1 MEEPYP
7 LYKGLRDVRPQT
19 IDEVKGVNKGLKDKN
34 TDHYPQS
41 EPLVLIVR
49 IYIPSPSHHLFTIHC
64 TQFIP
69 TRLICR
75 WVFFIIKFWRSYGR

>member
-1 MEEPYP
+1 MEYPYP

-19 IDEVKGVNKGLKDKN
+19 IEKVKGVNKGLKGKN

-49 IYIPSPSHHLFTIHC
+49 IYIPSPSYHLFTIV
-64 TQFIP
+64 P
-69 TRLICR
+69 N
-75 WVFFIIKFWRSYGR
+75 SYPLG